1 MTSTV
6 SWIRHRD
13 IHILTVGAYTYTS
26 DQRFQA
32 IHHRSHSDQ
41 WTLHIKWAQK
51 RDAGIYECQVSTQP
65 VRSIFVTLNVVDDKP
80 PPSDNDDSLL
90 DMMIRDGDFTKVPS
104 ASISGGPD
112 IHVNEGSTINLTC
125 IVKFSP
131 EPPSYIFWY
140 HYDEVISYDSVR
152 GGVSVVTEKGDVT
165 VSYLLIQD
173 AVQADSGKYT
183 CNPSNAD
190 LSSVVVHVLNVLYTL
205 EELENHHDS
214 DTSSKSSQLLNA
226 IIKSEFVISLNVA
239 GELFSLN
246 LPFCKVLQKV
256 NCDLYEA
263 CEHIENISKILMKKR
278 ENANEEFSILLNKSK
293 NMLESVNNEIAIP
306 RINSRQTK
314 RINIKTNVPEEY
326 FRISIYIP
334 LLDDFIQQPNE
345 RFNNKKELITSL
357 QNVIPKFCVNKKYKD
372 IKPCVDFYIGNSN
385 SLAIEAEFSL

>member
-1 MTSTV
+1 MMMLSCVLMVLVYTADKTGCSYQSHGGSDKNSAGGSGRDVNAVKPDANQYSGPQFDPETPRNVTALEGKSAYLTCKVKSLDNKTV

-80 PPSDNDDSLL
+80 PPSDSDDSLL

-190 LSSVVVHVLNVLYTL
+190 LSSVVVHVLNGESPAAMQTG
-205 EELENHHDS
+205 S
-214 DTSSKSSQLLNA
+214 
-226 IIKSEFVISLNVA
+226 A
-239 GELFSLN
+239 GL
-246 LPFCKVLQKV
+246 
-256 NCDLYEA
+256 
-263 CEHIENISKILMKKR
+263 
-278 ENANEEFSILLNKSK
+278 
-293 NMLESVNNEIAIP
+293 
-306 RINSRQTK
+306 
-314 RINIKTNVPEEY
+314 
-326 FRISIYIP
+326 
-334 LLDDFIQQPNE
+334 
-345 RFNNKKELITSL
+345 
-357 QNVIPKFCVNKKYKD
+357 
-372 IKPCVDFYIGNSN
+372 SN
-385 SLAIEAEFSL
+385 SSITILCVMILSWTFTRTDDQLR

>member
-1 MTSTV
+1 MMMLSCVLMVLVYTADKTGCSYQNHGGSDKNGAGGSGRDVNAVKPDANQYSGPQFDPETPRNVTALEGKSAYLTCKVKSLDNKTV

-65 VRSIFVTLNVVDDKP
+65 VRSIFVTLNVV
-80 PPSDNDDSLL
+80 
-90 DMMIRDGDFTKVPS
+90 VPS

-190 LSSVVVHVLNVLYTL
+190 LSSVVVHVLNGESPAAMQTG
-205 EELENHHDS
+205 S
-214 DTSSKSSQLLNA
+214 
-226 IIKSEFVISLNVA
+226 A
-239 GELFSLN
+239 GL
-246 LPFCKVLQKV
+246 
-256 NCDLYEA
+256 
-263 CEHIENISKILMKKR
+263 
-278 ENANEEFSILLNKSK
+278 
-293 NMLESVNNEIAIP
+293 
-306 RINSRQTK
+306 
-314 RINIKTNVPEEY
+314 
-326 FRISIYIP
+326 
-334 LLDDFIQQPNE
+334 
-345 RFNNKKELITSL
+345 
-357 QNVIPKFCVNKKYKD
+357 
-372 IKPCVDFYIGNSN
+372 SN
-385 SLAIEAEFSL
+385 SSITILCVMILSWTFTRTDDQLR

>member
-1 MTSTV
+1 MCQRLKWFGHYMRKTETNNTRAAIEWQPTGKRSRGRPRKRWMDGIRKDLETLEVTNWEDRV

-80 PPSDNDDSLL
+80 QLSDSEDGLL

-125 IVKFSP
+125 VVKFSP
-131 EPPSYIFWY
+131 EPPAYIFWY

-173 AVQADSGKYT
+173 AVQADSGKYS

-190 LSSVVVHVLNVLYTL
+190 VSSVVVHVLNGESPAAMQTG
-205 EELENHHDS
+205 S
-214 DTSSKSSQLLNA
+214 
-226 IIKSEFVISLNVA
+226 A
-239 GELFSLN
+239 GL
-246 LPFCKVLQKV
+246 
-256 NCDLYEA
+256 
-263 CEHIENISKILMKKR
+263 
-278 ENANEEFSILLNKSK
+278 
-293 NMLESVNNEIAIP
+293 
-306 RINSRQTK
+306 
-314 RINIKTNVPEEY
+314 
-326 FRISIYIP
+326 
-334 LLDDFIQQPNE
+334 
-345 RFNNKKELITSL
+345 
-357 QNVIPKFCVNKKYKD
+357 
-372 IKPCVDFYIGNSN
+372 SN
-385 SLAIEAEFSL
+385 SSITILCVMILSWTFTRTDDQLR